1 MHANEE
7 HLLLLFAHAN
17 AGFGVSDLPRV
28 VLEGSLKHSH
38 NPTGGTSLQPVQDL
52 AVKLLHI
59 AVQPRAPWH
68 EVHDLPTRR
77 SNQAKQATNRAM
89 HLSHFEDK
97 PVMSTTSDS
106 GCHVACVLRKSSKST
121 KTSQSETFP
130 SLGRS

>member
-38 NPTGGTSLQPVQDL
+38 NPTGVTSLQPAQDL
-52 AVKLLHI
+52 ALKLLHI

-68 EVHDLPTRR
+68 EVHDLPLTFRR
-77 SNQAKQATNRAM
+77 QA
-89 HLSHFEDK
+89 
-97 PVMSTTSDS
+97 SDLNHIRQWLPC
-106 GCHVACVLRKSSKST
+106 GLCLAKVLEVH
-121 KTSQSETFP
+121 QN
-130 SLGRS
+130 LAV